1 MWQTSVVD
9 INRVLKKDFPTVADV
24 RNLFSPVE
32 DSLLTASF
40 VAVVVVVVVVGL
52 RLGPASDES
61 DASAPPLPFRYG
73 QNVHPP
79 EFYDFPA
86 SVRVNESVAEG
97 TALVRL
103 RARDRDHGY
112 NGLLV
117 YALSVVDGDGDGD
130 DSALAVEPETGLL
143 RVAGP
148 LDRERRSVYNLNVT
162 VYDLGTPQRSVPFNL
177 DLD

>member
-1 MWQTSVVD
+1 M
-9 INRVLKKDFPTVADV
+9 
-24 RNLFSPVE
+24 
-32 DSLLTASF
+32 
-40 VAVVVVVVVVGL
+40 
-52 RLGPASDES
+52 
-61 DASAPPLPFRYG
+61 
-73 QNVHPP
+73 HPP

-117 YALSVVDGDGDGD
+117 YALSVVDGDGTATIRRWP
-130 DSALAVEPETGLL
+130 SNPETGLL

>member
-61 DASAPPLPFRYG
+61 DASAPPLPFPSR
-73 QNVHPP
+73 QDVHP
-79 EFYDFPA
+79 
-86 SVRVNESVAEG
+86 G
-97 TALVRL
+97 
-103 RARDRDHGY
+103 
-112 NGLLV
+112 
-117 YALSVVDGDGDGD
+117 
-130 DSALAVEPETGLL
+130 
-143 RVAGP
+143 
-148 LDRERRSVYNLNVT
+148 
-162 VYDLGTPQRSVPFNL
+162 
-177 DLD
+177 